1 MTQIRL
7 STGSAVAL
15 GLAQAQMEAAPTT
28 LYAMVGE
35 ACLGACRFCAQ
46 ARDSHADRKFLSR
59 IAWPAYPLA
68 DVLAALTGDHHLRRI
83 CFQTL
88 LTPDLL
94 PTLLEMIAVIH
105 AVSPLPIS
113 VCMNPVSRES
123 LQQLKSAGVER
134 VGVGLDC
141 ATESLFEEIKPGF
154 SWERTHRF
162 LEDVAA
168 VFGRSSIH
176 LIVGLGESDEE
187 LLQKVQASHDH
198 GHTVA
203 FFAFTPLRGARLQLT
218 PPPIERYRALQLARR
233 LIITGKMRVEALRFE
248 AGRLVGLAV
257 APESLAATLAS
268 GAAFCTSGCPDCNRP
283 LYNERPGGV
292 MYNFPRPLTEDEKR
306 AAWEEVQAYC
316 RVYDLEHKE
325 VAR

>member
-15 GLAQAQMEAAPTT
+15 GLAHAQMEAAPTT

-59 IAWPAYPLA
+59 IAWPPYPLK
-68 DVLAALTGDHHLRRI
+68 DVLKALAGEHYLRRI

-94 PTLLEMIAVIH
+94 PILLEMIARIH

-113 VCMNPVSRES
+113 VCMNPVSLES

-141 ATESLFEEIKPGF
+141 ATESLFEEVKPGF

-162 LEDVAA
+162 LEDVVT
-168 VFGRSSIH
+168 VFGRGSVH

-187 LLQKVQASHDH
+187 LLYKVQVSHDS
-198 GHTVA
+198 GYTVA
-203 FFAFTPLRGARLQLT
+203 FFAFTPLRGAQLQLS
-218 PPPIERYRALQLARR
+218 PPPIERYRALQLARQ
-233 LIITGKMRVEALRFE
+233 LIVTGKLRVEALRFE
-248 AGRLVGLAV
+248 AGRLVNLVVEPA
-257 APESLAATLAS
+257 ALAAAFAS
-268 GAAFCTSGCPDCNRP
+268 GTAFRTSGCPDCNRP

-306 AAWEEVQAYC
+306 AARAEVRTYCLIYDPEHEEVAW
-316 RVYDLEHKE
+316 
-325 VAR
+325 